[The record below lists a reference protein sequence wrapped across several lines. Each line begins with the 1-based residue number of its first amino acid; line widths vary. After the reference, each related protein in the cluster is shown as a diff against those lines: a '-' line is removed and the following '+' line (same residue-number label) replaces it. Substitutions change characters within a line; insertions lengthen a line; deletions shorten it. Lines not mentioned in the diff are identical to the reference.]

1 MEGRGRARVRARV
14 RAHVGETKT
23 GGASG
28 RARARRAG
36 VVGQGR
42 AQPLT
47 SLLAFPLCPRPSPP
61 RHKDPGPPG
70 EGRVT
75 EPPAGGVAAT
85 PPRAH
90 PRRPRRQLRPRPW
103 PAPPPGELLFLR
115 RGGSEEGGDLGRPLV
130 RPQWAGRHGGCS
142 VGITLTDIFA
152 VLCKHFWSISFAQ
165 QPGWERRAGGLFSR

>member
-14 RAHVGETKT
+14 RAHVGKTKA

-36 VVGQGR
+36 VAGQGR

-130 RPQWAGRHGGCS
+130 WPPWAGRRGGCS
-142 VGITLTDIFA
+142 VGITPTDIFA